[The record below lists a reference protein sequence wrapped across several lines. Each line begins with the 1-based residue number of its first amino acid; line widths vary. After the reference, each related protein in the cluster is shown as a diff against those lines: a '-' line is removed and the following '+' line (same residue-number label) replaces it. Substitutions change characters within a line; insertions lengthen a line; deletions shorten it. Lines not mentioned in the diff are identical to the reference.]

1 VLAISAERAHG
12 DEPPAVASP
21 QALVT
26 ERRLCSRLTVFCKGE
41 AMTTSLN
48 FRQEAHEYVQR
59 SEGPLSV
66 AQRARLLEMAE
77 SCIRMAEQR
86 ERLQTLSIGL
96 P

>member
-1 VLAISAERAHG
+1 
-12 DEPPAVASP
+12 
-21 QALVT
+21 
-26 ERRLCSRLTVFCKGE
+26 
-41 AMTTSLN
+41 MTTSLN

-59 SEGPLSV
+59 SEGPLSL